1 MKPPSV
7 PRIVLISLQ
16 GVGSDTTHILL
27 EQTVVSPACELD
39 FGAGCGGNIDVHPL
53 CGRQGQRHGG
63 SRCLLAEII
72 NKSDQSRGALTG
84 LSEAAVRVAMSFT
97 RWIVSQQDTWPTSSN
112 NDCVLVIGLDACSW
126 LGAISWAPVEN
137 RVWRLASYK
146 KHEVERAN

>member
-1 MKPPSV
+1 M
-7 PRIVLISLQ
+7 
-16 GVGSDTTHILL
+16 
-27 EQTVVSPACELD
+27 VSPACELD
-39 FGAGCGGNIDVHPL
+39 FVAGCGGNIDVHPL

-63 SRCLLAEII
+63 SRCLVAEII

-97 RWIVSQQDTWPTSSN
+97 HWIVSQQDTWPTSSN

-137 RVWRLASYK
+137 CVWRLASYK